1 MNPERIK
8 NAKNAENIK
17 IDEIPENR
25 KSVENAEIGENV
37 GTTEIG
43 ESMKRMKC
51 DENVETTEID
61 EKTEN
66 PKTPENTEA
75 GLERLLE
82 SVIRGYGF
90 SQGKL
95 LERFHRESARLVCKV
110 AADDKILLVRGLPAT
125 ASRETVEGNVAAHEY
140 LGNQRQMA
148 PRILHMPDGAGYVQ
162 KQGYWFYVLEYVEG
176 ENVEESVTDERELGR
191 LLRKLHSLTDYA
203 RPSGLSDDKTE
214 FYGWFT
220 EKEFKREFDGI
231 LDGLPDF
238 RKRDRCFIHSD
249 MGPHNSL
256 RTPEGDMIL
265 IDLDDAGIGSRY
277 LDLGWPFIMQF
288 VKHDRATGK
297 MDYRM
302 DLAEAFLAGYYGED
316 EITRQELDL
325 IWQGAVFM
333 HISYMNDYGPEAV
346 DSLWKILK
354 FGMAQK
360 ERLWRILCN
369 NPMHIRKQQRKRHMA

>member
-1 MNPERIK
+1 MNPEYMENMK
-8 NAKNAENIK
+8 N
-17 IDEIPENR
+17 
-25 KSVENAEIGENV
+25 VENAENMKNEENAETGENA
-37 GTTEIG
+37 
-43 ESMKRMKC
+43 
-51 DENVETTEID
+51 
-61 EKTEN
+61 EN
-66 PKTPENTEA
+66 PKTGENAGNPKNPEDTEA
-75 GLERLLE
+75 ELEHLLE
-82 SVIRGYGF
+82 TVIRGYGF
-90 SQGKL
+90 SHGKL

-110 AADDKILLVRGLPAT
+110 AADDTILLVRGLPAA
-125 ASRETVEGNVAAHEY
+125 ASRETVEGNIAAHEY

-176 ENVEESVTDERELGR
+176 ENLEETVTDERELGR
-191 LLRKLHSLTDYA
+191 LLRELHSLSDYT

-238 RKRDRCFIHSD
+238 RKLDRCFIHSD
-249 MGPHNSL
+249 IGPHNSL
-256 RTPEGDMIL
+256 RTSEGDMIL

-288 VKHDRATGK
+288 VKHDRVTGK
-297 MDYRM
+297 MNYRM
-302 DLAEAFLAGYYGED
+302 DLAEAFLTGYYGGD
-316 EITRQELDL
+316 AITRQELDL

-333 HISYMNDYGPEAV
+333 HISYMNDYGPDAV

-354 FGMAQK
+354 FGMEQK
-360 ERLWRILCN
+360 ERLWQILCKD
-369 NPMHIRKQQRKRHMA
+369 PMRGNCGRSI

>member
-1 MNPERIK
+1 MN
-8 NAKNAENIK
+8 
-17 IDEIPENR
+17 PENR
-25 KSVENAEIGENV
+25 KNAKSAECIENAEDPE
-37 GTTEIG
+37 
-43 ESMKRMKC
+43 
-51 DENVETTEID
+51 VE
-61 EKTEN
+61 
-66 PKTPENTEA
+66 
-75 GLERLLE
+75 LEHLLE
-82 SVIRGYGF
+82 TVIRGYGF
-90 SQGKL
+90 SHGKL
-95 LERFHRESARLVCKV
+95 LERFHRESSRLVCKI
-110 AADDKILLVRGLPAT
+110 ATDDKILLVRGLPA
-125 ASRETVEGNVAAHEY
+125 AVPRENIERNIAAHEY
-140 LGNQRQMA
+140 LGNQKRIA
-148 PRILHMPDGAGYVQ
+148 PRILYMPDGAGYVQ
-162 KQGYWFYVLEYVEG
+162 KQGYWFYVLEYAEG
-176 ENVEESVTDERELGR
+176 ENIEENVEDERELGR
-191 LLRKLHSLTDYA
+191 LLRKLHSLTDYS

-238 RKRDRCFIHSD
+238 GKLDRCFIHSD
-249 MGPHNSL
+249 IGPHNSL
-256 RTPEGDMIL
+256 RTPEGDIIL

-302 DLAEAFLAGYYGED
+302 DLAEAFLTGYYGED
-316 EITRQELDL
+316 EITRQELEL